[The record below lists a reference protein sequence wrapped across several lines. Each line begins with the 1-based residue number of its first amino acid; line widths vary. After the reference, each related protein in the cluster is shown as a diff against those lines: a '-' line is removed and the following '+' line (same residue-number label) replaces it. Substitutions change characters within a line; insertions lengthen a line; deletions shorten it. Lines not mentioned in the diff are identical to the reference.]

1 MTTQLIKANS
11 ILGKK
16 VRNYINWKYS
26 GNRSCCF
33 ITVGG
38 RLSIKVVTRCH
49 KKDHYPKKLRDKYR
63 RHTVHSEYVNQ
74 YQMNDLYINL
84 KEK

>member
-1 MTTQLIKANS
+1 MTPQLIKADS
-11 ILGKK
+11 RLGKK
-16 VRNYINWKYS
+16 VIRYVGWKYS
-26 GNRSCCF
+26 GTRTCCC
-33 ITVGG
+33 ILVYGCA
-38 RLSIKVVTRCH
+38 LKVITRCH

-74 YQMNDLYINL
+74 YQMNDLYRNL